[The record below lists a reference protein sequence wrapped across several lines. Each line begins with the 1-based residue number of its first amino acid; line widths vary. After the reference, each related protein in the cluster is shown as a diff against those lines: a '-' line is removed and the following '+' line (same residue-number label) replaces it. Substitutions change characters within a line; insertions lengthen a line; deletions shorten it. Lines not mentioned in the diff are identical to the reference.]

1 MATKFLAMD
10 ARGRIGARMPRRPS
24 VGGGVDIEFESAVA
38 IIRRELAR
46 VQQENRYL
54 AQALRQQ
61 NGTIRRIQEQL
72 DSLRQELHDQSSLRL
87 ARSAAELYNF
97 GISAATDSQGDSQQQ
112 PAADGGGIVLPARS
126 SQSLLDSQR

>member
-1 MATKFLAMD
+1 M
-10 ARGRIGARMPRRPS
+10 
-24 VGGGVDIEFESAVA
+24 GVDPRMARRGCDDEKLEWATTVIG
-38 IIRRELAR
+38 RELAR

-54 AQALRQQ
+54 AQALTQL
-61 NGTIRRIQEQL
+61 NGRFRRMQEQL

-87 ARSAAELYNF
+87 ARSAEELYNF

>member
-1 MATKFLAMD
+1 MAR
-10 ARGRIGARMPRRPS
+10 RGCDDETLEWATT
-24 VGGGVDIEFESAVA
+24 

-54 AQALRQQ
+54 AQALTQL
-61 NGTIRRIQEQL
+61 NGKMRRMQEQL

-87 ARSAAELYNF
+87 ARSAEELYNF

>member
-1 MATKFLAMD
+1 MAR
-10 ARGRIGARMPRRPS
+10 RGCDDEKLEWATT
-24 VGGGVDIEFESAVA
+24 

-54 AQALRQQ
+54 AQALRRQ
-61 NGTIRRIQEQL
+61 NATISKIQEQV

-87 ARSAAELYNF
+87 ARSAEDLYNF
-97 GISAATDSQGDSQQQ
+97 AISRAPAGSSSQCDSQQK
-112 PAADGGGIVLPARS
+112 PPADGGGIVLPAKS

>member
-1 MATKFLAMD
+1 M
-10 ARGRIGARMPRRPS
+10 
-24 VGGGVDIEFESAVA
+24 
-38 IIRRELAR
+38 
-46 VQQENRYL
+46 

-87 ARSAAELYNF
+87 ARSAEELYNF
-97 GISAATDSQGDSQQQ
+97 AISSATDSQGDSQQQ
-112 PAADGGGIVLPARS
+112 PAADGGGIVLPAK